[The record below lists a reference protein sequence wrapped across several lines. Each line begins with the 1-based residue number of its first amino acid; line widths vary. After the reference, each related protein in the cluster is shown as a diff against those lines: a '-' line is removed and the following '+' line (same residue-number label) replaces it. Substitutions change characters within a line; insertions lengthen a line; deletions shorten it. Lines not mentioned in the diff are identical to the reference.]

1 MFKRTAIV
9 FAFSILVLYGIIIVS
24 VFYFFDA
31 TTFAESMAS
40 TRVLHAIT
48 TSLYAA
54 TLATLLATLIAI
66 PGAYALSRFS
76 FPLKSWIDILLEFP
90 MIVSPAALGAMLLI
104 FFQTPV
110 GAFIRNNVMDFVFVF
125 SGIVLAQFVT
135 VAGIS
140 TRLMKAVY
148 DEVPARYEQ
157 VARTLGASHGKAFF
171 SITMPLAKNGIVSS
185 VILTWA
191 KAVGEFGATI
201 TLAGAMAMK
210 TETLPVAI
218 YMKLSMADIEGTVV
232 LILILFSIS
241 ISLLILTRVV
251 LLRKQG

>member
-31 TTFAESMAS
+31 TTFAESMTS
-40 TRVLHAIT
+40 TRVMHAIT

-90 MIVSPAALGAMLLI
+90 VGI
-104 FFQTPV
+104 FIQ
-110 GAFIRNNVMDFVFVF
+110 NNVMDFVFVF

-218 YMKLSMADIEGTVV
+218 YMQLSMADIEGTVI

-251 LLRKQG
+251 LLRK